1 MGRRSKYGDVLKE
14 KFPQVEIEIIEAGTD
29 HTVTLEENI
38 AVGVIPDIIMVA
50 KLTHASFL
58 VDLELAYNHDEIIKK
73 TGFDL
78 ARLEPSIV
86 EYSRKQDPVLKTIFM

>member
-14 KFPQVEIEIIEAGTD
+14 KFLQVEIEVIEAG
-29 HTVTLEENI
+29 TVTLEENI
-38 AVGVIPDIIMVA
+38 AVGVIPDIITVA